1 MEEFNMNKQLSFK
14 MPVLDEEETKNEVEK
29 VFEEYRMYLSQ
40 MPSDILPKVTA
51 SYSIVPPSVTN
62 EFNSSTENIA
72 IERLQYEM
80 ARDKFMNWVHRA
92 VNRLPKRE
100 RQIIHMYYMEEEKG
114 YDPDIMDEVRLGRTT
129 YYKVKGKALLRLA
142 FSLRKEVY
150 KQKTQTEEV
159 EVV

>member
-1 MEEFNMNKQLSFK
+1 MNKQLSFK

-29 VFEEYRMYLSQ
+29 VFEEYRMYLSK

-62 EFNSSTENIA
+62 EFNSSTENMA

-80 ARDKFMNWVHRA
+80 ARDKFMSWVSRA

-100 RQIIHMYYMEEEKG
+100 RQIIYMYYMEEEKG
-114 YDPDIMDEVRLGRTT
+114 FDPDIMDEVRLGRTT

-142 FSLRKEVY
+142 FSLRKEVF
-150 KQKTQTEEV
+150 KQKAQDEEV
-159 EVV
+159 KVV

>member
-1 MEEFNMNKQLSFK
+1 MEEFNMNKQLTFK

-72 IERLQYEM
+72 IERVQYEM

-114 YDPDIMDEVRLGRTT
+114 YDPDIMDEVKLGRTT

-142 FSLRKEVY
+142 FSLRKEVF
-150 KQKTQTEEV
+150 KQRAQNEEV

>member
-1 MEEFNMNKQLSFK
+1 MNKQLSFK

-40 MPSDILPKVTA
+40 MPSDILPKITA

>member
-1 MEEFNMNKQLSFK
+1 MNKQFTFK

-29 VFEEYRMYLSQ
+29 VFEEYRMYLAQ

-142 FSLRKEVY
+142 FSLRKEVF
-150 KQKTQTEEV
+150 KQKAQNEEV

>member
-1 MEEFNMNKQLSFK
+1 MEEFNMNKQLTFK

-142 FSLRKEVY
+142 FSLRKEVF
-150 KQKTQTEEV
+150 KQKAQNEEV

>member
-1 MEEFNMNKQLSFK
+1 MEEFNMNKQLTFK

-72 IERLQYEM
+72 IERIQYEM

-114 YDPDIMDEVRLGRTT
+114 YDPDIMDEVKLGRTT

-142 FSLRKEVY
+142 FSLRKEVF
-150 KQKTQTEEV
+150 KQKAQNEEV

>member
-1 MEEFNMNKQLSFK
+1 MNKQLSFK

-29 VFEEYRMYLSQ
+29 MFEEYRMYLSQ

-72 IERLQYEM
+72 IERVQYEM

-142 FSLRKEVY
+142 FSLRKEVF
-150 KQKTQTEEV
+150 KQKAQNEEV
-159 EVV
+159 ETV

>member
-1 MEEFNMNKQLSFK
+1 MNKQLTFK

-72 IERLQYEM
+72 IERVQYEM

-100 RQIIHMYYMEEEKG
+100 RQIIYMYYMEEEKG

-142 FSLRKEVY
+142 FSLRKEVF
-150 KQKTQTEEV
+150 KQKAQTEEV

>member
-1 MEEFNMNKQLSFK
+1 MNKQLTFK

-62 EFNSSTENIA
+62 EFNSSTENMA
-72 IERLQYEM
+72 IERIQYEM

-114 YDPDIMDEVRLGRTT
+114 YDPDIMDEVKLGRTT

-142 FSLRKEVY
+142 FSLRKEVF
-150 KQKTQTEEV
+150 KQRAQNEEV

>member
-1 MEEFNMNKQLSFK
+1 MNKQLSFK

-72 IERLQYEM
+72 IERVQYEM
-80 ARDKFMNWVHRA
+80 AREKFMNWVHRA

-100 RQIIHMYYMEEEKG
+100 RQIIYMYYMDEEKG
-114 YDPDIMDEVRLGRTT
+114 YGYDLDIMDEVKLGRTT

-142 FSLRKEVY
+142 FSLRKEVF
-150 KQKTQTEEV
+150 KQKAQTEEV

>member
-72 IERLQYEM
+72 IERVQYEM

-142 FSLRKEVY
+142 FSLRKEVF
-150 KQKTQTEEV
+150 KQKAQNEEV
-159 EVV
+159 EIV

>member
-1 MEEFNMNKQLSFK
+1 MNKQLSFK

-72 IERLQYEM
+72 IERVQYEM

-114 YDPDIMDEVRLGRTT
+114 YDPDIMDEVKLGRTT

-142 FSLRKEVY
+142 FSLRKEVF
-150 KQKTQTEEV
+150 KQRAQNEEV

>member
-1 MEEFNMNKQLSFK
+1 MNKQLSFK

-29 VFEEYRMYLSQ
+29 VFEEYRMYVSQ

-150 KQKTQTEEV
+150 KQKAQTEEV

>member
-1 MEEFNMNKQLSFK
+1 MNKQLTFK

-72 IERLQYEM
+72 IERIQYEM

-114 YDPDIMDEVRLGRTT
+114 YDPDIMDEVKLGRTT

-142 FSLRKEVY
+142 FSLRKEVF
-150 KQKTQTEEV
+150 KQKAQNEEV

>member
-1 MEEFNMNKQLSFK
+1 MNKQLAFK

-29 VFEEYRMYLSQ
+29 VFEEYRMYVSQ

-62 EFNSSTENIA
+62 ECNSSTENIA
-72 IERLQYEM
+72 IERVQYEM

-114 YDPDIMDEVRLGRTT
+114 YDPDIMDEVKLGRTT

-142 FSLRKEVY
+142 FSLRKEVFE
-150 KQKTQTEEV
+150 QRAQNEEV

>member
-1 MEEFNMNKQLSFK
+1 MNKQLTFK

-72 IERLQYEM
+72 IERIQYEM

-114 YDPDIMDEVRLGRTT
+114 
-129 YYKVKGKALLRLA
+129 
-142 FSLRKEVY
+142 
-150 KQKTQTEEV
+150 
-159 EVV
+159 

>member
-1 MEEFNMNKQLSFK
+1 MNKQLSFK

-142 FSLRKEVY
+142 FSLRKEVF
-150 KQKTQTEEV
+150 KQKAQGEEV
-159 EVV
+159 EMV

>member
-1 MEEFNMNKQLSFK
+1 MEECNMNKQLTFK

-29 VFEEYRMYLSQ
+29 VFEKYRMYVSQ

-100 RQIIHMYYMEEEKG
+100 RQIIYMYYMEEEKG

-142 FSLRKEVY
+142 FSLRKEIF
-150 KQKTQTEEV
+150 KQNTQSEEV
-159 EVV
+159 EIV

>member
-1 MEEFNMNKQLSFK
+1 MNKQLSFK

-142 FSLRKEVY
+142 FSLRKEVF
-150 KQKTQTEEV
+150 KQKTQNEEV
-159 EVV
+159 EIV

>member
-1 MEEFNMNKQLSFK
+1 MNKQLSFK

-100 RQIIHMYYMEEEKG
+100 RQIIHMYYMEEDKG

-142 FSLRKEVY
+142 FSLRKEVF
-150 KQKTQTEEV
+150 KQKAQGEEV
-159 EVV
+159 ETV

>member
-1 MEEFNMNKQLSFK
+1 MNKQLTFK

-40 MPSDILPKVTA
+40 MPSDILPKLTA

-72 IERLQYEM
+72 IERLQYKM
-80 ARDKFMNWVHRA
+80 TRDKFMNWVHRA

>member
-72 IERLQYEM
+72 IERIQYEM

-114 YDPDIMDEVRLGRTT
+114 YDPDIMDEVKLGRTT

-142 FSLRKEVY
+142 FSLRKEVF
-150 KQKTQTEEV
+150 KQRAQNEEV

>member
-1 MEEFNMNKQLSFK
+1 MNKQLSFK

-72 IERLQYEM
+72 IERVQYEM
-80 ARDKFMNWVHRA
+80 ARDKFMNWVYRA

-100 RQIIHMYYMEEEKG
+100 RQIIYMYYMEEEKG
-114 YDPDIMDEVRLGRTT
+114 YDPDIMDEVGLGRTT

-142 FSLRKEVY
+142 FSLRKEVF
-150 KQKTQTEEV
+150 KQKAQTEEV

>member
-1 MEEFNMNKQLSFK
+1 MNKQLSFK

-80 ARDKFMNWVHRA
+80 ARDKFMNWIHRA

-142 FSLRKEVY
+142 FSLRKEVF
-150 KQKTQTEEV
+150 KQKAQGEEV
-159 EVV
+159 EMV

>member
-1 MEEFNMNKQLSFK
+1 MNKQLTFK

-51 SYSIVPPSVTN
+51 SYSIVPPSVRN

-142 FSLRKEVY
+142 FSLRKEVF
-150 KQKTQTEEV
+150 KQKAQNEEV

>member
-1 MEEFNMNKQLSFK
+1 MNKQFTFK

-29 VFEEYRMYLSQ
+29 VFEEYRMYVSQ

-100 RQIIHMYYMEEEKG
+100 RQIIYMYYMEEEKG

-142 FSLRKEVY
+142 FSLRKEIF
-150 KQKTQTEEV
+150 KQNTQSEEV
-159 EVV
+159 EIV

>member
-1 MEEFNMNKQLSFK
+1 MNKQLSFK

-142 FSLRKEVY
+142 FSLRKEVF
-150 KQKTQTEEV
+150 KQKAQSEEV
-159 EVV
+159 EMV

>member
-51 SYSIVPPSVTN
+51 SYSIAPPSVTN

-72 IERLQYEM
+72 IERVQYEM
-80 ARDKFMNWVHRA
+80 ARDKFMNWVYRA

-100 RQIIHMYYMEEEKG
+100 RQIIYMYYMEEEKG

-142 FSLRKEVY
+142 FSLRKEVF
-150 KQKTQTEEV
+150 KQKAQTEEV
-159 EVV
+159 EVI

>member
-1 MEEFNMNKQLSFK
+1 MNKQLSFK

-100 RQIIHMYYMEEEKG
+100 RQIIHMYYMEEGKG
-114 YDPDIMDEVRLGRTT
+114 YDPDIMDEVKLGRTT

-142 FSLRKEVY
+142 FSLRKEVF
-150 KQKTQTEEV
+150 KQRAQNEEV

>member
-1 MEEFNMNKQLSFK
+1 MNKQLSFK

-80 ARDKFMNWVHRA
+80 ARDKFMNWVSRS

-100 RQIIHMYYMEEEKG
+100 RQIIYMYYMEEEKG

-142 FSLRKEVY
+142 FGLRKEVF
-150 KQKTQTEEV
+150 KQKTQGEEV

>member
-1 MEEFNMNKQLSFK
+1 MEGFNVNKQLSFK

-142 FSLRKEVY
+142 FSLRKEVF
-150 KQKTQTEEV
+150 KQKAQTEEV

>member
-1 MEEFNMNKQLSFK
+1 MEECNMNKQLTFK

-72 IERLQYEM
+72 IERVQYEM

-142 FSLRKEVY
+142 FSLRKEVF
-150 KQKTQTEEV
+150 KQKAQNEEV
-159 EVV
+159 EIV

>member
-1 MEEFNMNKQLSFK
+1 MNKQLTFK

-29 VFEEYRMYLSQ
+29 VFEEYRMYVSQ

-72 IERLQYEM
+72 IERVQYEM
-80 ARDKFMNWVHRA
+80 ARDKFMNWIHRA

-142 FSLRKEVY
+142 FSLRKEVF
-150 KQKTQTEEV
+150 KQKSQTEEV
-159 EVV
+159 EIV

>member
-1 MEEFNMNKQLSFK
+1 MNKQLSFK

-40 MPSDILPKVTA
+40 MPSDILPNVTA

-80 ARDKFMNWVHRA
+80 ARDKFMNWVSRA

-100 RQIIHMYYMEEEKG
+100 RQIIYMYYMEEEKG
-114 YDPDIMDEVRLGRTT
+114 YDPDIMDEVSLGRTT

-142 FSLRKEVY
+142 FSLRKEVF
-150 KQKTQTEEV
+150 KQKTQDEEV

>member
-1 MEEFNMNKQLSFK
+1 MNKQLSFK

-142 FSLRKEVY
+142 FSLRKEVF
-150 KQKTQTEEV
+150 KQKAQNEEV

>member
-1 MEEFNMNKQLSFK
+1 MNKQLSFK

-29 VFEEYRMYLSQ
+29 VFEEYRMYLAQ

-142 FSLRKEVY
+142 FSLRKEVF
-150 KQKTQTEEV
+150 KQKAQNEEV

>member
-1 MEEFNMNKQLSFK
+1 MNKQLTFK

-29 VFEEYRMYLSQ
+29 VFEEYRMYLSK

-80 ARDKFMNWVHRA
+80 AREKCMNWVHRA

-100 RQIIHMYYMEEEKG
+100 RKIIYMYYMEEEKG
-114 YDPDIMDEVRLGRTT
+114 YDPDIMDEVKLGRTT

-142 FSLRKEVY
+142 FSLRKEVF
-150 KQKTQTEEV
+150 KQNTQTEEV
-159 EVV
+159 EIV

>member
-1 MEEFNMNKQLSFK
+1 MNKQLTFK

-29 VFEEYRMYLSQ
+29 VFEEYRMYLSK

-80 ARDKFMNWVHRA
+80 AREKCMNWVHRA

-100 RQIIHMYYMEEEKG
+100 RKIIYMYYMEEEKG

-142 FSLRKEVY
+142 FSLRKEVF
-150 KQKTQTEEV
+150 KQNTQTEEV
-159 EVV
+159 EIV